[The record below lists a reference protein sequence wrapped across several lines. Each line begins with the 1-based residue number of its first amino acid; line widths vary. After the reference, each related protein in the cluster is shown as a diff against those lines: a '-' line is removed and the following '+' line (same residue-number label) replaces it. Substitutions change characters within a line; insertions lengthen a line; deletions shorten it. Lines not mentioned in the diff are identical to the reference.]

1 MQVCIMKPLLE
12 NDKLVC
18 AHQGVVQLKSDKGK
32 DLLVDDNGVITESD
46 LMNSPISGC
55 SHNILGV
62 PKPCTKIV
70 QIPPNALSETL
81 EVNGEGVVL
90 EDMVSM
96 IMTDNG
102 VPLQLQGS
110 QEKSLELDK

>member
-1 MQVCIMKPLLE
+1 MKPLLE

-32 DLLVDDNGVITESD
+32 ELLVDDNGVITASD
-46 LMNSPISGC
+46 LLNASISGC

-62 PKPCTKIV
+62 PKPCTKIL

-81 EVNGEGVVL
+81 SVQGEGVVL
-90 EDMVSM
+90 EDMVS
-96 IMTDNG
+96 IILTDNG
-102 VPLQLQGS
+102 VPLQLQNS

>member
-1 MQVCIMKPLLE
+1 MKPLLE

-18 AHQGVVQLKSDKGK
+18 IHQGIVQLKSDKGNC
-32 DLLVDDNGVITESD
+32 LLVEDSGVITESD
-46 LMNSPISGC
+46 LKNSPIVGC

-70 QIPPNALSETL
+70 QIPPTALSESL
-81 EVNGEGVVL
+81 EVNGERVVL
-90 EDMVSM
+90 EDMVNM

-102 VPLQLQGS
+102 VPLQLQCN
-110 QEKSLELDK
+110 QEKSLELDN

>member
-18 AHQGVVQLKSDKGK
+18 AHQGIVQLKSDKGK
-32 DLLVDDNGVITESD
+32 DLLVDDNGVM
-46 LMNSPISGC
+46 MNSPISGC

-81 EVNGEGVVL
+81 EVNGERVVL

>member
-1 MQVCIMKPLLE
+1 MKPLLE
-12 NDKLVC
+12 NDKLIC
-18 AHQGVVQLKSDKGK
+18 AHQGIVQLKSDKGK
-32 DLLVDDNGVITESD
+32 DLLLDDNGVITEND
-46 LMNSPISGC
+46 LINSPIIGC

-70 QIPPNALSETL
+70 QIPPNALSNTL
-81 EVNGEGVVL
+81 SVNGEGVVL

-102 VPLQLQGS
+102 VPLQLQCN